1 MNYLAHL
8 LLSGDEPEV
17 LVGNFMADGVKG
29 RSYLQ
34 LPEGYRR
41 GVELHRFIDTFTD
54 QHPLIRDQL
63 KILRPETGKWAGV
76 VADVMNDHF
85 LASSFHAYSS
95 IPLEEFSIRCYTTL
109 QEHRTVLPERIR
121 FMLGYMQRDNWLLGY
136 AQPEGL
142 ARALGGLSRRAA
154 QPNTLHLG
162 AAAVEHNKGALKKL
176 FEEFYPLL
184 EAACAEKRKPPR

>member
-1 MNYLAHL
+1 
-8 LLSGDEPEV
+8 
-17 LVGNFMADGVKG
+17 MADGVKG
-29 RSYLQ
+29 RSYQQ
-34 LPEGYRR
+34 LPDGYRR

-54 QHPLIRDQL
+54 QHPLIREQL
-63 KILRPETGKWAGV
+63 NLLRPVTGKWSGV

-85 LASSFHAYSS
+85 LASAFVAYSPVS
-95 IPLEEFSIRCYTTL
+95 LEAFSAACYATL
-109 QEHRTVLPERIR
+109 QAHKAVLPERIR

-162 AAAVEHNKGALKKL
+162 AEAVEVHKVALRAL

-184 EAACAEKRKPPR
+184 DAACVEKRKPPR